1 MSKKEELVVASDS
14 PLALL
19 TQVEDSTSELQAKS
33 STAYLGFY
41 TPKSKSMLEINQAV
55 SGIKNS
61 EPYIHDGSKFC
72 AVDSISLVGPTLHYF
87 ERVDNTNKIIEA
99 SLTRSAGLKEAVL
112 AIVLAYTEDRVVPV
126 LATFKTSK
134 TGAATDLVA
143 ARKNAEDDAH
153 VAEQGPIGK
162 QLVKIPAALRVAG
175 PIDLIAKTTNP
186 NKDGET
192 FNYHIARCR
201 ARLLNDVELQAL
213 MNALNDVEF
222 NEKVTSITESFEARK
237 AHVLKVIEG
246 E

>member
-1 MSKKEELVVASDS
+1 MSKDALTLAGDS

-19 TQVEDSTSELQAKS
+19 TQTEDVDSGLQAKS
-33 STAYLGFY
+33 KTSYVGFY
-41 TPKSKSMLEINQAV
+41 TPKSKSVLEINQAIP
-55 SGIKNS
+55 GIKNS
-61 EPYIHDGSKFC
+61 EPYLHDGTAF
-72 AVDSISLVGPTLHYF
+72 APLDTLSLVGPTFRYW
-87 ERVDNTNKIIEA
+87 EKVDGSNKIVEA
-99 SLTRSAGLKEAVL
+99 SLTKDRAMKEAVL
-112 AIVLAYTEDRVVPV
+112 AIVLAYSGDRVVPC

-134 TGAATDLVA
+134 TDAALDLVA
-143 ARKNAEDDAH
+143 ARRNASDDEH
-153 VAEQGPIGK
+153 VAKQGPIGK

-213 MNALNDVEF
+213 MNALNDPEF
-222 NEKVTSITESFEARK
+222 NEKVASITESYESRK